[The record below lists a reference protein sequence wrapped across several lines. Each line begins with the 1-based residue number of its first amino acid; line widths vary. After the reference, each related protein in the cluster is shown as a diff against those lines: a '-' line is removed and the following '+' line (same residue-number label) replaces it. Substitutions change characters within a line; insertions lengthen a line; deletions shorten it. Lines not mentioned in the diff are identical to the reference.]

1 MQPKTEAEDKRTQM
15 LARERHREILDRV
28 AEVGGVRVAAL
39 AEQLC
44 VTPETIRRDLEK
56 LGSEGKLIRIHGG
69 AMPIGNDR
77 RELPLDVRGTVNLA
91 QKRTIARYA
100 LRYVSHGDVIALDA
114 SSTAREMARVLP
126 DIPLTVV
133 TNSIAVA
140 TALAERPEVRVVS
153 TGGLLD
159 GPSLSYVGPIAEES
173 LARFHIKKAFI
184 SCQGIDLER
193 GLSVTADEHAGIKR
207 RMIDLAEAAY
217 LLADSTKFGRKAVEF
232 FAPLSEIDAVITDA
246 AVSSEVLRV
255 FTETG
260 HTVEVAP

>member
-1 MQPKTEAEDKRTQM
+1 MEDRQTQL
-15 LARERHREILDRV
+15 LARERHREILNRV
-28 AEVGGVRVAAL
+28 AEVGGVRVATL
-39 AEQLC
+39 AQELA

-77 RELPLDVRGTVNLA
+77 RELPLDVRGTVNLS
-91 QKRTIARYA
+91 QKRSIARYA
-100 LRYVSHGDVIALDA
+100 VRFVSHGDVIALDA
-114 SSTAREMARVLP
+114 SSTAREMSKVLP

-140 TALAERPEVRVVS
+140 TALAERPEVRVIS

-159 GPSLSYVGPIAEES
+159 GPSLSYVGPIAEET

-184 SCQGIDLER
+184 SCQGVDLLR

-207 RMIDLAEAAY
+207 RMIDLAETVY

-232 FAPLSEIDAVITDA
+232 FAPLSEVDVIVTDA
-246 AVSSEVLRV
+246 AISPEMRSE
-255 FTETG
+255 FAGAG
-260 HTVEVAP
+260 HAVESAP

>member
-1 MQPKTEAEDKRTQM
+1 MDDKRTQL
-15 LARERHREILDRV
+15 LARERHREILNRV
-28 AEVGGVRVAAL
+28 AEVGGVRVASL
-39 AEQLC
+39 AEELN
-44 VTPETIRRDLEK
+44 VTPETIRRDLER

-77 RELPLDVRGTVNLA
+77 RELPLDVRGTVNLG
-91 QKRTIARYA
+91 QKRAIARHA
-100 LRYVSHGDVIALDA
+100 IRYVAHGDVIALDA
-114 SSTAREMARVLP
+114 SSTAREMAKLLP

-159 GPSLSYVGPIAEES
+159 GPSLSYVGPIAEEA

-184 SCQGIDLER
+184 SCQGVDLQR

-207 RMIDLAEAAY
+207 RMLDLAEAAY
-217 LLADSTKFGRKAVEF
+217 LLADSSKFGRKAVEF
-232 FAPLSEIDAVITDA
+232 FAQANEIDAIITDA
-246 AVSSEVLRV
+246 GLPAELLRE
-255 FTETG
+255 FAAAG
-260 HTVEVAP
+260 HTVETAS